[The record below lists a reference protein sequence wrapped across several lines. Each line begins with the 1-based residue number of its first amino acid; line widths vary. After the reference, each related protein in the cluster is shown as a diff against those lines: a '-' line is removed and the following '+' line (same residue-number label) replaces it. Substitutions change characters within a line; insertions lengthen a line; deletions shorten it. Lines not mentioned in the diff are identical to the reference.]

1 MPNQD
6 SWQLALSEYIRQGE
20 PDRAEKSAA
29 WRTAIGLQA
38 VDGLKTS
45 PYLLETAKA
54 HIEGDIDIAGA
65 QRRIQN
71 YYREQVNRKA
81 VEAGTMEAD
90 IVSARITEL
99 LGEKTFQF
107 SPAELQSIH
116 RRLFSGVFNHAGQF
130 RTYNIT
136 KNEWV
141 LGGDTV
147 TYASWES
154 IRETLDYDFSQ
165 EKRFSYERIS
175 LPESIRHMAKF
186 ASGIWQIHPF
196 CEGNT
201 RATAVFVVKYLK
213 TFGFRVN
220 NDVFAANSWYFRNAL
235 VRANYNNLQK
245 GIHATSEFLEMFFEN
260 LLLGAQHELKNRYL
274 HVDFKEE
281 APAQGTEAG
290 ISKCKNCTLDCT
302 LEELAV
308 LRTIAANP
316 SITQKDLASAIGKS
330 ERTIKTRTVALQE
343 KGYLRRANGK
353 RSGHWEVLVDLS

>member
-1 MPNQD
+1 MFD
-6 SWQLALSEYIRQGE
+6 
-20 PDRAEKSAA
+20 
-29 WRTAIGLQA
+29 
-38 VDGLKTS
+38 
-45 PYLLETAKA
+45 
-54 HIEGDIDIAGA
+54 
-65 QRRIQN
+65 
-71 YYREQVNRKA
+71 
-81 VEAGTMEAD
+81 
-90 IVSARITEL
+90 
-99 LGEKTFQF
+99 
-107 SPAELQSIH
+107 
-116 RRLFSGVFNHAGQF
+116 HAGQF

-147 TYASWES
+147 VYSSWES
-154 IRETLDYDFSQ
+154 IRDTLDYGFSQ
-165 EKRFSYERIS
+165 EKQFSYDTLS
-175 LPESIRHMAKF
+175 VPESIKHMAKF

-201 RATAVFVVKYLK
+201 RATAVFIVKYLK
-213 TFGFRVN
+213 TFGFAVN

-245 GIHATSEFLEMFFEN
+245 GIHATSEYFEMFFEN

-274 HVDFKEE
+274 HVDYKVD
-281 APAQGTEAG
+281 APAQSAETD

-316 SITQKDLASAIGKS
+316 SITQKDLAAAIGKS

-353 RSGHWEVLVDLS
+353 RNGHWEVLVDLS